1 MRRTGRSIF
10 WLSLIVSAC
19 IVQAQVSTG
28 LVAQYHCDEGR
39 DSILHDSGPY
49 ANNIALHNVS
59 WAAGKSG
66 SCLVFNGTN
75 SYGMVTAQSGTS
87 LDFGAGDFT
96 VALWINTTSPSNASH
111 KENILSKGDP
121 FNTGVTLSIEHGI
134 TYACVGS
141 TGLAGFSWSIKPV
154 NDGSWHYYV
163 CVRKSGIVSVY
174 NDTVLVSS
182 YSFSGSVTVSTAMFL
197 GRHGA
202 AAQEYYNGML
212 DEISLYSR
220 ALSSSEISAGFRSV
234 AISTSV
240 PVLIPIP
247 SPTENRQPTFAWHH
261 VSSENSYT
269 VNIDTNRQFQSVL
282 IHVPVSDTVFV
293 PLTPLPLGTIYWY
306 VACNDTPAG
315 RYSSVDSVVIV
326 AHDPYPTVLIP
337 VTPDPTVE
345 RRPPLAWH
353 KVSDATQYSLN
364 IADNIVF
371 SSPIVS
377 LQLSDTSFLP
387 LSDLPLG
394 TIYWEV
400 KSDASLRFATSS
412 FTIQPDSIPLLYRFN
427 GATVLQT
434 RPAFRWHPVS
444 SATSY
449 TLQVDTVVGF
459 ANPVYIMPTQDTM
472 FVPLIDLAA
481 GGTYFWRVSCSRNAS
496 LFSPE
501 DTVRI
506 SPTPVVIADKKIGD
520 AGAAAAIRLVE
531 RGSRQCLSV
540 RIPEA
545 KGCILVTLL
554 SVSGRTLFHSAMQ
567 NVQTLEIPLES
578 KITSG
583 VYIVRVTAGVKTY
596 SSRVFLDK

>member
-1 MRRTGRSIF
+1 MF
-10 WLSLIVSAC
+10 WISLIVSAC
-19 IVQAQVSTG
+19 IVQAQVPTG

-49 ANNIALHNVS
+49 ANNIALHNVL

-75 SYGMVTAQSGTS
+75 SYGVVTAQSGTS
-87 LDFGAGDFT
+87 LDFGTGDFT
-96 VALWINTTSPSNASH
+96 VALWINTTSPSNAGH

-121 FNTGVTLSIEHGI
+121 FNSGVTLSIEHGI

-141 TGLAGFSWSIKPV
+141 TALEGFSWSIKPV
-154 NDGSWHYYV
+154 NDGKWHYYV
-163 CVRKSGIVSVY
+163 CVRKTGIVSVY

-202 AAQEYYNGML
+202 TAQEYYNGML

-220 ALSSSEISAGFRSV
+220 ALTFSEISAGFRSV
-234 AISTSV
+234 NISTSV
-240 PVLIPIP
+240 PVLISIP

-261 VSSENSYT
+261 VPSENSYT
-269 VNIDTNRQFQSVL
+269 ITIDTNRQFQSLL
-282 IHVPVSDTVFV
+282 IHIPVSDTVFV
-293 PLTPLPLGTIYWY
+293 PLTPLPLGTMYWN
-306 VACNDTPAG
+306 VSCNDTPAG

-337 VTPDPTVE
+337 VTPDPTIE
-345 RRPPLAWH
+345 RRPRLTWH
-353 KVSDATQYSLN
+353 NVSAAKQYALI
-364 IADNIVF
+364 IADNIAF
-371 SSPIVS
+371 SGPIVS
-377 LQLSDTSFLP
+377 IQLSDTSFLP
-387 LSDLPLG
+387 LSDLPIG

-400 KSDASLRFATSS
+400 KSDTSLRFATSS

-427 GATVLQT
+427 GATVSQT
-434 RPAFRWHPVS
+434 RPVFRWHPVS

-459 ANPVYIMPTQDTM
+459 ANPVYIMPTPDTT
-472 FVPLIDLAA
+472 FVPLIDLTA
-481 GGTYFWRVSCSRNAS
+481 GGTYYWRVSCSRNAS

-506 SPTPVVIADKKIGD
+506 SQTPVFIADKKIGG

-531 RGSRQCLSV
+531 RGSHQSLSV
-540 RIPEA
+540 RIPETE
-545 KGCILVTLL
+545 GRIMVTLL
-554 SVSGRTLFHSAMQ
+554 SVSGKTLLRSESQ
-567 NVQTLEIPLES
+567 NAQTLDIPLQS
-578 KITSG
+578 RMTSG